1 MVINL
6 LRYMKRYYKQTGSV
20 ASHWTTEQDCFL
32 IENNSLSIDELK
44 EHLPFSEEEIRVR
57 RSVLGLVRRDQQMR
71 PY

>member
-1 MVINL
+1 
-6 LRYMKRYYKQTGSV
+6 MKRYYKQNEAAALHS
-20 ASHWTTEQDCFL
+20 TTEQDCFL

>member
-1 MVINL
+1 
-6 LRYMKRYYKQTGSV
+6 MKHYYKQTESA